1 MSWDL
6 WVEYNR
12 GDADGLVRT
21 NARNVRPGLVLKVGD
36 VIAVG
41 NEDADSA
48 QAEVVEIGD
57 GGVVVVRV
65 RDWWNQ

>member
-6 WVEYNR
+6 WVDYNR
-12 GDADGLVRT
+12 GDADGLVRSNT
-21 NARNVRPGLVLKVGD
+21 RNARPGLVLKVGD

-41 NEDADSA
+41 NEEADSA

-57 GGVVVVRV
+57 RGVVVVVRV
-65 RDWWNQ
+65 RDW

>member
-6 WVEYNR
+6 WVDYNR

-57 GGVVVVRV
+57 QGVVVVRV
-65 RDWWNQ
+65 RHW